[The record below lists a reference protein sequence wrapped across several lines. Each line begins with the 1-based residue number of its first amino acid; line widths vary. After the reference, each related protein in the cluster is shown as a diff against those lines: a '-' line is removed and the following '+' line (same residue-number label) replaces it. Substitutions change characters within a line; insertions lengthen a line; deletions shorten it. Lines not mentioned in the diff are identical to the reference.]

1 MAHMIR
7 RYAIARRS
15 GSATEY
21 YDGCETARYDGWSE
35 FRTDAEE
42 FRTFAKAQRRA
53 DRIGGEVFS
62 YERFSDIPDAF
73 AAPVIVLSHSNAARL
88 ERWASQQLAAAE

>member
-1 MAHMIR
+1 MPMIK

-15 GSATEY
+15 GFATEY

-35 FRTDAEE
+35 FRTDADE
-42 FRTFAKAQRRA
+42 FRTYAKAKRRA

-62 YERFSDIPDAF
+62 YERFSDIPDTF
-73 AAPVIVLSHSNAARL
+73 AVPVIVLAPSVGSRL
-88 ERWASQQLAAAE
+88 ERHFTQIAAE